1 MLTFTNIKLRVNII
15 EEWDSKSQQ
24 CLQVSNSVL
33 SRQSV
38 TLINATEFWWDS
50 GRLKINFGRGRG
62 SKKVVVREGGCHRHK
77 LTTKSHAPLCR
88 PFSHR
93 PQNNLEPLAPPPSFA
108 SDYVLPWK
116 PRISLSVSKQL
127 HAYSSADITLNLTC
141 YQSTVVGLGKGEEG
155 RCTVAQ
161 ILTLIQSLYTY
172 PITPFF
178 SLRCIV
184 KYSLSSPFAFWNGNL
199 YLISYILP
207 PVLYRLT
214 WIS

>member
-1 MLTFTNIKLRVNII
+1 MRLNFDGTAGSLKSILEEGEVVKRWWWGKGGVTDTNLRQRVMLLCADCFHT
-15 EEWDSKSQQ
+15 
-24 CLQVSNSVL
+24 
-33 SRQSV
+33 
-38 TLINATEFWWDS
+38 
-50 GRLKINFGRGRG
+50 GLKIIWNHLR
-62 SKKVVVREGGCHRHK
+62 
-77 LTTKSHAPLCR
+77 L
-88 PFSHR
+88 
-93 PQNNLEPLAPPPSFA
+93 PPPSFA

-127 HAYSSADITLNLTC
+127 HAYSSADKTLNLTC

-184 KYSLSSPFAFWNGNL
+184 KYSLSSPFAFWNRNL
-199 YLISYILP
+199 FLISYILP

>member
-1 MLTFTNIKLRVNII
+1 MRLNFDGTAGSLKSIL
-15 EEWDSKSQQ
+15 EEGEVVK
-24 CLQVSNSVL
+24 
-33 SRQSV
+33 R
-38 TLINATEFWWDS
+38 WW
-50 GRLKINFGRGRG
+50 L
-62 SKKVVVREGGCHRHK
+62 
-77 LTTKSHAPLCR
+77 

-116 PRISLSVSKQL
+116 PRISLSVSKQQ
-127 HAYSSADITLNLTC
+127 HAYSSADVTLNLTC

-184 KYSLSSPFAFWNGNL
+184 KYSLSSPFAFWNRNL
-199 YLISYILP
+199 FLISYILP
-207 PVLYRLT
+207 PGLYRLT